1 MVNFVG
7 VYTVII
13 SCFLYLQKKWS
24 ATLQL
29 YLDHALHLKKSR
41 KLILI
46 LYFFNIPKKKGG
58 VDMERYIEIKIAE
71 FLEQTEKG
79 LAVVIIFKRIQ
90 L

>member
-1 MVNFVG
+1 MECNFNV
-7 VYTVII
+7 VFRSRTP
-13 SCFLYLQKKWS
+13 
-24 ATLQL
+24 
-29 YLDHALHLKKSR
+29 LKKSR